1 MSLFAALLI
10 PSAHAAPQADLE
22 TTISMP
28 AGHDVYDEQRISAQ
42 VENVGGRNANSVE
55 IVIELPETNT
65 SPGVHVLGDVGSMH
79 SSCSQSGNDI
89 VCNVGRIKKGK
100 SKTVWVDV
108 ALPWSADDIEF
119 IADASTSSSESSD
132 TNNDASGIAE
142 MAYIDTLLSGGESTT
157 NSHCSG
163 TGLTAFY
170 ECTLFPSSIMDH
182 TAVLEGDWSISFPDF
197 AGYGGTWWQDS
208 DDHLAFEYTY
218 GGSVVAEFEGNGVG
232 GDCFEGLTTF
242 PGSSYVA
249 PYEVC
254 ID

>member
-1 MSLFAALLI
+1 MKA
-10 PSAHAAPQADLE
+10 
-22 TTISMP
+22 T
-28 AGHDVYDEQRISAQ
+28 
-42 VENVGGRNANSVE
+42 VENTGNKTARSVE

-65 SPGVHVLGDVGSMH
+65 SPTVYVMGDVGSSH
-79 SSCSQSGNDI
+79 KKCSQSDTEI
-89 VCNVGRIKKGK
+89 VCNFNSIKKGK
-100 SKTVWVDV
+100 SKTVWVDI
-108 ALPWSADDIEF
+108 ALPWSADAIEF
-119 IADASTSSSESSD
+119 TADASTSSSESS
-132 TNNDASGIAE
+132 TSNNDDTDVAE
-142 MAYIDTLLSGGESTT
+142 MAYIDTVLSGGESTT

-170 ECTLFPSSIMDH
+170 ECTLFPSSVMDH

-218 GGSVVAEFEGNGVG
+218 GGSVVAEFEGNG